1 MAFRTTVHCLLL
13 FLLPFFI
20 IKLLVDKVCKRG
32 DGIGG
37 TETFLGTAND
47 LEDCVDKVIA
57 ENKHYNGASFKDC
70 NGDIDCT
77 NNCFAETNMDDW
89 NDNHLL
95 ISCLF
100 AGKIFS

>member
-1 MAFRTTVHCLLL
+1 M
-13 FLLPFFI
+13 
-20 IKLLVDKVCKRG
+20 LVDKVCKRG

-37 TETFLGTAND
+37 TETYLGTAND

-57 ENKHYNGASFKDC
+57 ENSNYNGASFKDC
-70 NGDIDCT
+70 NGASDCT
-77 NNCFAETNMDDW
+77 KNCFAESKMDDW

>member
-1 MAFRTTVHCLLL
+1 MSISFS

-37 TETFLGTAND
+37 TETYYGSGQSSLD
-47 LEDCVDKVIA
+47 ECVQKVMA
-57 ENKHYNGASFKDC
+57 YYPNANGASFKDC
-70 NGDIDCT
+70 NGASDC
-77 NNCFAETNMDDW
+77 NGNCFAEFEMDDW
-89 NDNHLL
+89 NDNQLFM
-95 ISCLF
+95 SCLF